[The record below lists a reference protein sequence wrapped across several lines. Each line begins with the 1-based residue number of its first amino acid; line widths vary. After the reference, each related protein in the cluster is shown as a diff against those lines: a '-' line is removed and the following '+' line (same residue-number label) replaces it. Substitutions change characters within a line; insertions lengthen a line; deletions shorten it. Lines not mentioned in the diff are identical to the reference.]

1 MKKSSYFNTKT
12 AFGGILIGIINGML
26 GAGGGMI
33 AVPVLKK
40 LGFSQ
45 EKAQANAIAVILPIT
60 LISSA
65 IYLVRGNVTFSEAL
79 VFVPG
84 GIVGTLIGTFLLC
97 KIPQKWLKKI
107 FGCFMVWA
115 GVRLL
120 LK

>member
-1 MKKSSYFNTKT
+1 MKNNGFNAKT
-12 AFGGILIGIINGML
+12 VFGGILIGVINGML

-65 IYLVRGNVTFSEAL
+65 VYLARGNVTVADAF

-84 GIVGTLIGTFLLC
+84 GIVGTLVGTFLLS
-97 KIPQKWLKKI
+97 KIPQRWLKRI

-115 GVRLL
+115 GLRLL